1 MRCVNLQGTASKYS
15 YSSKYSFA
23 KAEVTKKQRKY
34 FVDADVELLSR
45 YLSSNFVSDLGKYSA
60 DQIVAKYGTHVLTNI
75 TVGGSYIAYY
85 KSAIIEENT
94 GTEKKQTVSAGA
106 KYNMSKVG
114 LDFDGTWSTT
124 TITEA
129 NKKNSD
135 WTCTI
140 QCVGGT
146 TSGTTITLAPNQGPT
161 TTINIGAWSQSVDDT
176 HSRLVDV
183 DWNATYP
190 IYDLVSD
197 PVKKADLKLAV
208 EKYINSKKIS
218 VIKLVTLYQLYW
230 PKGVNCHWCTSWS
243 EVLRYKNEGHEY
255 SGVFGYICA
264 EEEPGTLPL
273 YRMYWSKGRNSHYIT
288 SWAEVR
294 KFQNEGHEYQ
304 GIVGYIY
311 TWNEV
316 NTIPVYSLYYPKGR
330 DSHYLTD
337 KAEVDRFIRERGDQ
351 YGGILGYVYP

>member
-1 MRCVNLQGTASKYS
+1 MMMENGIDYDLPKSITPIILSNSKKS
-15 YSSKYSFA
+15 GVQKLLELPFVALKLKKYIKENDIDTVMSFLYRPNYINILA
-23 KAEVTKKQRKY
+23 KIFGSNHKSIINIRSTT
-34 FVDADVELLSR
+34 SR
-45 YLSSNFVSDLGKYSA
+45 YKNEGLLGKINLFLINNLFDKANLIISNSKGV
-60 DQIVAKYGTHVLTNI
+60 DEDLKSLINI
-75 TVGGSYIAYY
+75 TA
-85 KSAIIEENT
+85 NT
-94 GTEKKQTVSAGA
+94 KVI
-106 KYNMSKVG
+106 YN
-114 LDFDGTWSTT
+114 
-124 TITEA
+124 
-129 NKKNSD
+129 
-135 WTCTI
+135 
-140 QCVGGT
+140 
-146 TSGTTITLAPNQGPT
+146 P
-161 TTINIGAWSQSVDDT
+161 VD
-176 HSRLVDV
+176 
-183 DWNATYP
+183 
-190 IYDLVSD
+190 I
-197 PVKKADLKLAV
+197 
-208 EKYINSKKIS
+208 KYINSKKIS

>member
-1 MRCVNLQGTASKYS
+1 MMLACLMSMA
-15 YSSKYSFA
+15 
-23 KAEVTKKQRKY
+23 
-34 FVDADVELLSR
+34 LLR
-45 YLSSNFVSDLGKYSA
+45 YWICLDMVSG
-60 DQIVAKYGTHVLTNI
+60 
-75 TVGGSYIAYY
+75 
-85 KSAIIEENT
+85 
-94 GTEKKQTVSAGA
+94 
-106 KYNMSKVG
+106 
-114 LDFDGTWSTT
+114 
-124 TITEA
+124 
-129 NKKNSD
+129 
-135 WTCTI
+135 
-140 QCVGGT
+140 
-146 TSGTTITLAPNQGPT
+146 
-161 TTINIGAWSQSVDDT
+161 
-176 HSRLVDV
+176 
-183 DWNATYP
+183 
-190 IYDLVSD
+190 

-351 YGGILGYVYP
+351 

>member
-1 MRCVNLQGTASKYS
+1 MWR
-15 YSSKYSFA
+15 
-23 KAEVTKKQRKY
+23 
-34 FVDADVELLSR
+34 
-45 YLSSNFVSDLGKYSA
+45 
-60 DQIVAKYGTHVLTNI
+60 
-75 TVGGSYIAYY
+75 
-85 KSAIIEENT
+85 
-94 GTEKKQTVSAGA
+94 
-106 KYNMSKVG
+106 
-114 LDFDGTWSTT
+114 
-124 TITEA
+124 
-129 NKKNSD
+129 
-135 WTCTI
+135 

>member
-1 MRCVNLQGTASKYS
+1 M
-15 YSSKYSFA
+15 
-23 KAEVTKKQRKY
+23 
-34 FVDADVELLSR
+34 
-45 YLSSNFVSDLGKYSA
+45 
-60 DQIVAKYGTHVLTNI
+60 
-75 TVGGSYIAYY
+75 
-85 KSAIIEENT
+85 
-94 GTEKKQTVSAGA
+94 
-106 KYNMSKVG
+106 
-114 LDFDGTWSTT
+114 
-124 TITEA
+124 
-129 NKKNSD
+129 
-135 WTCTI
+135 
-140 QCVGGT
+140 
-146 TSGTTITLAPNQGPT
+146 
-161 TTINIGAWSQSVDDT
+161 
-176 HSRLVDV
+176 VDV